1 MLIYCIK
8 KNDLYL
14 AYKLTSEE
22 SDYEVV
28 PEFNM
33 QISGQYFWTE
43 DEDLA
48 KQFLDQ
54 HSALSFLSK
63 RRGEFWVGAEVDKI

>member
-33 QISGQYFWTE
+33 QISGQYFWAE

-63 RRGEFWVGAEVDKI
+63 RRGGFWVGAKVDKV

>member
-8 KNDLYL
+8 KNAQYL

-33 QISGQYFWTE
+33 QISGQYFWTA
-43 DEDLA
+43 DEEFA

-54 HSALSFLSK
+54 HSALSFLAK
-63 RRGEFWVGAEVDKI
+63 RRGEFWVGAKVDKV

>member
-8 KNDLYL
+8 KNNLYL

-33 QISGQYFWTE
+33 QISGQYYWTK

-48 KQFLDQ
+48 KHFIDQ
-54 HSALSFLSK
+54 HSALSFLAK
-63 RRGEFWVGAEVDKI
+63 RRGEFWVGAMVATR

>member
-8 KNDLYL
+8 KNNLIL
-14 AYKLTSEE
+14 AYKLISEE

-28 PEFNM
+28 PEFNI
-33 QISGQYFWTE
+33 QISGQYFWTK

-54 HSALSFLSK
+54 HSVLSFLSK
-63 RRGEFWVGAEVDKI
+63 RRGEFWVGAKVVSK

>member
-8 KNDLYL
+8 KNALYL

-54 HSALSFLSK
+54 HSALSFLAK
-63 RRGEFWVGAEVDKI
+63 RRGEFWVGAKVDKI

>member
-8 KNDLYL
+8 KNDQYL

-28 PEFNM
+28 PEINM
-33 QISGQYFWTE
+33 QISGQYFWTA
-43 DEDLA
+43 DEEFA

-54 HSALSFLSK
+54 HSALSFLAK
-63 RRGEFWVGAEVDKI
+63 RRGEFWVGAKVDKV

>member
-8 KNDLYL
+8 KNALYL

-63 RRGEFWVGAEVDKI
+63 RRGEFWVGAKVATR

>member
-8 KNDLYL
+8 KNDQYL

-28 PEFNM
+28 PEINM
-33 QISGQYFWTE
+33 QISGQYFWTT
-43 DEDLA
+43 DEEFA

-54 HSALSFLSK
+54 HSALSFLAK
-63 RRGEFWVGAEVDKI
+63 RRGEFWVGAKVDKV

>member
-8 KNDLYL
+8 KNDQYL
-14 AYKLTSEE
+14 ACKLTSEE

-28 PEFNM
+28 PEINM
-33 QISGQYFWTE
+33 QISGQYFWTA

-54 HSALSFLSK
+54 HSALNFLAK
-63 RRGEFWVGAEVDKI
+63 RRGEFWVGAKVVGK

>member
-8 KNDLYL
+8 KNALYL

-54 HSALSFLSK
+54 HSAFEFLSK
-63 RRGEFWVGAEVDKI
+63 KTW

>member
-28 PEFNM
+28 PEFNI
-33 QISGQYFWTE
+33 QISGQYYWTK
-43 DEDLA
+43 DKDLA
-48 KQFLDQ
+48 KHFIDQ
-54 HSALSFLSK
+54 HSALSFLAK

>member
-8 KNDLYL
+8 KNDQYL

-28 PEFNM
+28 PEFDM
-33 QISGQYFWTE
+33 QISGQYFWTA
-43 DEDLA
+43 DEDLV

-54 HSALSFLSK
+54 HSALSF
-63 RRGEFWVGAEVDKI
+63 